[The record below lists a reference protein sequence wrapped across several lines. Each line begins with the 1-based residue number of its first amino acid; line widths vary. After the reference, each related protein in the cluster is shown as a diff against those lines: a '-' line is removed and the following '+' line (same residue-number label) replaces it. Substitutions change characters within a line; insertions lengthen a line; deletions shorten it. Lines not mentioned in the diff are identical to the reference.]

1 MQQRQT
7 PDFFATETPLAPE
20 LLKRLDGVL
29 QKLQERI
36 SLSRSPEQRFA
47 LIHLVEGLSLADWQ
61 KIAREFNVHGWLA
74 VPLDEEEGVPLMALR
89 ETLEELAYQRDH
101 DTLTGLA
108 NRRLFD
114 RKLQFELERAYR
126 TATPLSLVMID
137 IDHFKNVND
146 THGHAT
152 GDKVLAALGDLLL
165 NSLRIYDVAARIG
178 GEEFCVILPGANGR
192 QAVELARRLLA
203 DFAQITF
210 ESSEGLTFSCTF
222 SAGVATAAAYPEIS
236 ATELLAQ
243 ADEYLY
249 DAKSMG
255 RNRVVSRAT
264 KHTITENPALV
275 LAVEKQFLFTG
286 KA

>member
-1 MQQRQT
+1 MQQRQL
-7 PDFFATETPLAPE
+7 PDYLADMPLEPE

-29 QKLQERI
+29 HKLQERI
-36 SLSRSPEQRFA
+36 AISRSPDQRLA
-47 LIHLVEGLSLADWQ
+47 LIHLVEGLSIADWQ
-61 KIAREFNVHGWLA
+61 NLVREFNIHGWLA
-74 VPLDEEEGVPLMALR
+74 IPLDEAEGVPLLALR
-89 ETLEELAYQRDH
+89 ETLDELAYQRDH

-152 GDKVLAALGDLLL
+152 GDNVLAGLGDLLL

-203 DFAQITF
+203 NFAKITF
-210 ESSEGLTFSCTF
+210 ESLEGAAFSCTF

-243 ADEYLY
+243 SDEYLY
-249 DAKSMG
+249 DAKSQG

-264 KHTITENPALV
+264 KHKMAENPALV
-275 LAVEKQFLFTG
+275 LAAEKQFLFTG
-286 KA
+286 KP